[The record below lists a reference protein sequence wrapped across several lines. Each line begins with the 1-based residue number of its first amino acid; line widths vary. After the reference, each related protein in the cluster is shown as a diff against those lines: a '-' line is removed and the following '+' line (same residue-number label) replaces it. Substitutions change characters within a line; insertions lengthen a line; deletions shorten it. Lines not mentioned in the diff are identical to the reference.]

1 MAGWRITVIG
11 LALSLVHTGCF
22 GSSVP
27 AGPVVSPTGIVYEPG
42 TPPRRTRF
50 AQTAALYL
58 SQGLVER
65 ALEIALEGVEQDPE
79 NPVHYFLAG
88 LAFARL
94 SAYEQADVMFEEAQR
109 IYPAYELEIEPER
122 AAGWAD
128 AYNQG
133 VQAFDTANVEL
144 AMEAWR
150 LAATIYD
157 LRPEAHRNLASR
169 LTTDGEGD
177 EAIEWYKRALAGLE
191 KKPATRVLS
200 EEEIREREEDRI
212 STEDRLAQLLLFA
225 DRFAEAEPLLRR
237 QLERDSASVSVLG
250 DLAAALVGQGRAD
263 EAEEIYSDILSESS
277 IESMQLFNLGVALFR
292 AKDFDRA
299 SEAFARLTL
308 LRPSSR
314 DVWFN
319 YVNALFA
326 AQDWEPLAAA
336 GNRLVELDPLGESA
350 GLIAARAHFEI
361 GDEDAAL
368 EGLQRI
374 DSAPIHLEGLEMR
387 PFNNATRVQGRIVGN
402 QAELGTP
409 LRLLFTFYDDA
420 RTIGREFLTVT
431 APTSGE
437 SAPLE
442 VFFDTRATA
451 YRYEVAP

>member
-1 MAGWRITVIG
+1 MVSSRMAVIG
-11 LALSLVHTGCF
+11 LAASLALTACAG
-22 GSSVP
+22 GSVP

-50 AQTAALYL
+50 SQTAALYL
-58 SQGLVER
+58 SQGLVAQ
-65 ALEIALEGVEQDPE
+65 ALEIALEGVEEDPE

-88 LAFARL
+88 LAYARL
-94 SAYEQADVMFEEAQR
+94 SAYVEADLMFDEAQR
-109 IYPAYELEIEPER
+109 IYPAYELDIEPER

-133 VQAFDTANVEL
+133 VQAFDTGNVEV

-169 LTTDGEGD
+169 FTTEGD
-177 EAIEWYKRALAGLE
+177 YDRAIEWYKGARAGLE
-191 KKPATRVLS
+191 KKPATRVLT
-200 EEEIREREEDRI
+200 EEEIREREEVRI
-212 STEDRLAQLLLFA
+212 STEERLAQLLLFV
-225 DRFAEAEPLLRR
+225 DRYAEAEPLLRR
-237 QLERDSASVSVLG
+237 QLALDSTSVRVRS
-250 DLAAALVGQGRAD
+250 DLAAALVGQGRAN
-263 EAEEIYSDILSESS
+263 EAEQIYSDLLSESGIQS
-277 IESMQLFNLGVALFR
+277 TELFNLGVALFR
-292 AKDFDRA
+292 AMDFERA
-299 SEAFARLTL
+299 GDAFARLTL

-319 YVNALFA
+319 YVNALLA

-350 GLIAARAHFEI
+350 GLIVARAHLEM
-361 GDEDAAL
+361 GDDDAAL
-368 EGLQRI
+368 EGLRRI
-374 DSAPIHLEGLEMR
+374 EAAPVHLEGLEMR
-387 PFNNATRVQGRIVGN
+387 PFENATRVQGSIVGN
-402 QAELGTP
+402 KAEPGTP

-420 RTIGREFLTVT
+420 RTIGRETLVVT
-431 APTSGE
+431 APPSGE

-451 YRYEVAP
+451 YRYQLAP